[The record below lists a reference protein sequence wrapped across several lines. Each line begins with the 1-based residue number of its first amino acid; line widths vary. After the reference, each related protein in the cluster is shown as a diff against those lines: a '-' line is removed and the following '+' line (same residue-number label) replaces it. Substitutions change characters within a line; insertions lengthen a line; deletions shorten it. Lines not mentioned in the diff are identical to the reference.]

1 MESQIETNKLGWRSH
16 SSQKR
21 RRNPKV
27 MSSIK
32 KIALTFC
39 LMSTLAVVAAAQA
52 PRGSMNASM
61 ATTGAQEKKSLYAR
75 LGGYDAIAAVVDDFV
90 GRLVTD
96 KKLNKFFVGHSEDS
110 LKRIRMHVIDQLCMV
125 AGGPCI
131 YTGRD
136 MKTSHHG
143 LGITNDDWDAS
154 VKHLVETLDKF
165 KVPQPEKDELLAA

>member
-1 MESQIETNKLGWRSH
+1 MPLWLLAINSKELSEVRMMIRKFA
-16 SSQKR
+16 
-21 RRNPKV
+21 
-27 MSSIK
+27 I
-32 KIALTFC
+32 TFC
-39 LMSTLAVVAAAQA
+39 LLVACSVTTAAQQ
-52 PRGSMNASM
+52 SMNSSM
-61 ATTGAQEKKSLYAR
+61 TAPTTQEKKSLYTR

-143 LGITNDDWDAS
+143 LGITNDDWDVS

-165 KVPQPEKDELLAA
+165 KVPQPEKDELLAAISTLKKDIVDK